1 MFTRRCCHPA
11 ATLLPPCCHP
21 AATLLP
27 PCCHPAVLHPCC
39 APARPGCVLAPSVLC
54 PCVPLPGQPHA
65 VRCSAEREPVFQFV
79 PQQTGGAVRPQAT
92 DKSKTSNSHR
102 RKKPQKGEEPP
113 STALHSTHHIMHTF
127 NAHAHTKTLF
137 FGRVT
142 PAILHLTCG
151 ALPPSTR
158 PQGSSNCAAFVGM
171 PRPALGKKPV
181 LSRIFPMR
189 RHSHIADTYSHP
201 WVEKWWKWVLCVVAS
216 PC

>member
-1 MFTRRCCHPA
+1 MFTRRTRP
-11 ATLLPPCCHP
+11 TPRG
-21 AATLLP
+21 
-27 PCCHPAVLHPCC
+27 AVLRRERAGFPVCTTTNWWC
-39 APARPGCVLAPSVLC
+39 SPATSDS
-54 PCVPLPGQPHA
+54 QK
-65 VRCSAEREPVFQFV
+65 Q
-79 PQQTGGAVRPQAT
+79 
-92 DKSKTSNSHR
+92 TSNSHR

>member
-1 MFTRRCCHPA
+1 MPDVYSSHQANPTRCGAPPRESRFSSLYHNKLVVQSGHKRQTKAKPA
-11 ATLLPPCCHP
+11 IY
-21 AATLLP
+21 
-27 PCCHPAVLHPCC
+27 
-39 APARPGCVLAPSVLC
+39 
-54 PCVPLPGQPHA
+54 
-65 VRCSAEREPVFQFV
+65 
-79 PQQTGGAVRPQAT
+79 
-92 DKSKTSNSHR
+92 SHR